1 MKYKIKKIER
11 EDKYLKVYVK
21 KPLFKDM
28 VDFIHELDYEFLEKN
43 KWESYLGTK
52 LNEHGDVIL
61 TFVLRNM
68 EEFEPYI
75 KYGMGKQVCEEIYNR
90 LNEIQYMLKFS
101 VSKAKVRRKVKD
113 CMKYLENTIMEDISD
128 KIVNQMIEAIE
139 YRIGEK

>member
-28 VDFIHELDYEFLEKN
+28 VDFMHELDYEFLEKN

-90 LNEIQYMLKFS
+90 LNEIQYMLKFT
-101 VSKAKVRRKVKD
+101 VSKKKIRRKVKD
-113 CMKYLENTIMEDISD
+113 CIKYLENTIMEDISD
-128 KIVNQMIEAIE
+128 KIVNQMIEAME